1 MPYASAS
8 DGARIFY
15 EARGD
20 GEPLLLSTASFC
32 THRHWEHQAE
42 ALAAHFRLVVWD
54 YRGHGQSDAPDDDA
68 RFSLAQVTDD
78 LRCVHAEVV
87 GDEPSWIGGL
97 SIGGLV
103 SLSYALAHPART
115 RGLLLLNTGPGFK
128 NPKAAAGWTSMLEK
142 AATKM
147 QTVGLET
154 YLEGR
159 RARDEILGLQP
170 DSEAARTAR
179 EGFLTSSTAGLT
191 RFARRVAGP
200 VPNLVDEL
208 QRIDV
213 PALVLIGELDPNFE
227 RASHVLAAKL
237 PRATRVVLPGAGH
250 VVNLDQP
257 DAFVREMVAFP
268 EKARGLARG
277 L

>member
-42 ALAAHFRLVVWD
+42 ELASHFRLVVWD
-54 YRGHGQSDAPDDDA
+54 YRGHGRSDAPEDDA
-68 RFSLAQVTDD
+68 RYSLAQVTDD
-78 LRCVHAEVV
+78 LRCVHAEVA
-87 GDEPSWIGGL
+87 GDEPAWVGGL

-103 SLSYALAHPART
+103 SLSYALAHPARL

-128 NPKAAAGWTSMLEK
+128 NPEAAAGWSSMLER
-142 AATKM
+142 AAAKL
-147 QTVGLET
+147 QSVGLEA

-159 RARDEILGLQP
+159 RARDEILGLRP
-170 DSEAARTAR
+170 SAEAAQTAR
-179 EGFLTSSTAGLT
+179 EGFLASSVAGLV

-208 QRIDV
+208 HRIDL
-213 PALVLIGELDPNFE
+213 PALVLIGEKDPNFE

-237 PRATRVVLPGAGH
+237 PRATRVVLSGAGH
-250 VVNLDQP
+250 VLNLDEP
-257 DAFVREMVAFP
+257 DAFVREVVAFP
-268 EKARGLARG
+268 ETAKALARG